1 MSRKFKANEV
11 RTKLL
16 LKISSEIINYTN
28 SKMLINSILPMNIY
42 NSYDN
47 IEIILTKSTEFS
59 TPIIKENQKNFFDD
73 SSLKKELEIT
83 YMDVFRKINKMIIS
97 QKKNQTFYARF
108 DLPNSDLNKK
118 KKINAYKKVFL
129 KKKEDLFNYSIH
141 LLRTK
146 AQNLINILIR
156 KKMKYKKL
164 SNSFLPNVKLKSKE
178 KFNINDNNEDN
189 KKQIKVETKKI
200 KSKVSHILKIE
211 NPIIENSSM
220 IYSSNIVGTKN
231 YFGIGF
237 YKHKSCMNLKKNFTN
252 KEQFFKVTCSPNKNY
267 KKIEEN
273 NNNIDKNIFTLN

>member
-1 MSRKFKANEV
+1 MSRRFKANEV
-11 RTKLL
+11 RTRLL
-16 LKISSEIINYTN
+16 LKISSEITNYTN
-28 SKMLINSILPMNIY
+28 SKMLINTILPLNIY
-42 NSYDN
+42 NSYD
-47 IEIILTKSTEFS
+47 IEINLTKSTEFS
-59 TPIIKENQKNFFDD
+59 TTKIKENQKKFYDD
-73 SSLKKELEIT
+73 TSLKKELEIT

-97 QKKNQTFYARF
+97 EKKNQTFYARF
-108 DLPNSDLNKK
+108 DLPNSDLIKK
-118 KKINAYKKVFL
+118 KKIKSYKKVFL